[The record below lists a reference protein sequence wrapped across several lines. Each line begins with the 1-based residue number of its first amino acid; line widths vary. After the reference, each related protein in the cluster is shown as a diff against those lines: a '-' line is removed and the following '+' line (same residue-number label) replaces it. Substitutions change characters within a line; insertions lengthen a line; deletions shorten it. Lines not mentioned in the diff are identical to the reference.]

1 MPTMKNPLAADRQA
15 ALQTAPRLV
24 KVGRLVATPGV
35 LNAVPRPELFAALE
49 RHMRKDWGEVCE
61 EDWKENDRALKSGD
75 RLLSSY
81 KSKYDVKFWIITER
95 GRSHTTIL
103 LPSEY

>member
-1 MPTMKNPLAADRQA
+1 MPAMKNPLAAKRQA

-35 LNAVPRPELFAALE
+35 LELFAALE

-61 EDWKENDRALKSGD
+61 EDWMENDRALKSGD